1 MTLSYAAREEPI
13 LSAHATSQ
21 LQGLGALEALL
32 AVGWQIEPPVLIRLS
47 WAQNHLGTS
56 AYHFI
61 MARGSRRSLVVI
73 GDSPEL
79 QHFLVE
85 HAIVVA

>member
-1 MTLSYAAREEPI
+1 
-13 LSAHATSQ
+13 
-21 LQGLGALEALL
+21 LGALELLL
-32 AVGWQIEPPVLIRLS
+32 AAGWQIDPPVLVRLS
-47 WAQNHLGTS
+47 WAQDHLGTL

-79 QHFLVE
+79 QQFLVE
-85 HAIVVA
+85 NAITVA

>member
-1 MTLSYAAREEPI
+1 VTLSYAAREEPT
-13 LSAHATSQ
+13 HATSQ
-21 LQGLGALEALL
+21 RQGLGALELL
-32 AVGWQIEPPVLIRLS
+32 LTAGWQIDPPVLVRLS
-47 WAQNHLGTS
+47 WAQDHLGTP

-61 MARGSRRSLVVI
+61 MARGARRSLVVI
-73 GDSPEL
+73 ADSPEL